1 MTTPNA
7 LNQVTDYLQTQYSH
21 TLSAVMILGSGFA
34 VPETALAHSVAVSYA
49 NIPGFHLPGVAG
61 HQGTL
66 HLGQTSQGHHVGI
79 LHGRIHGY
87 EGHAMAD
94 IVFPLRVLCRLG
106 AKTLIVTNAAGG
118 IREDLQP
125 GDVMIITDHL
135 NLLGD
140 NPLIGAACLEHGPR
154 FVDMSTVY
162 TPALQQWAVQKA
174 QELGVSLKHGVYCA
188 VKGPCYETPAEVRM
202 LRTLGADA
210 VGMSTVPEVIAAAQ
224 LGMQVLGLSLIT
236 NRAAGLESA
245 VTLSH
250 EDVLATAAQSQM
262 QMTKLLSAIL
272 EDLPIY
278 G

>member
-1 MTTPNA
+1 MTVQNPFDEATA
-7 LNQVTDYLQTQYSH
+7 YLQKQYPYS
-21 TLSAVMILGSGFA
+21 LSAVLILGSGFA
-34 VPETALAHSVAVSYA
+34 LPKETLAHSVAIPYGD
-49 NIPGFHLPGVAG
+49 IPGFHSPGVAG

-66 HLGQTSQGHHVGI
+66 HLGQIATGHHVGI
-79 LHGRIHGY
+79 LHGRIHAY

-125 GDVMIITDHL
+125 GDLMLLSDHI

-140 NPLIGAACLEHGPR
+140 NPLVGMACLEYGPR

-162 TPALQQWAVQKA
+162 TPQLRQWAAQKA
-174 QELGVSLKHGVYCA
+174 QALGMSLKQGVYCA
-188 VKGPCYETPAEVRM
+188 VKGPCYETPAEIRM

-236 NRAAGLESA
+236 NRAAGLESSA
-245 VTLSH
+245 TLSH
-250 EDVLATAAQSQM
+250 EEVLATAGQSQA
-262 QMTKLLSAIL
+262 QMSKLLSAL
-272 EDLPIY
+272 LGDLP
-278 G
+278 